1 MRWLIVGAVVC
12 FSVTIAFTQTA
23 RWSKIH
29 EYKAKSIHAWDVDPM
44 GKVVISQGDILT
56 KLDTSFA
63 ELFSQSTKRL
73 GDIAVLD
80 ARHSLKTLVFS
91 EDQQVIT
98 FVDNTLTFQDRTNDL
113 ADFSVAYATNVCYS
127 NQTNRFW
134 IYDGDN
140 ARLLLIDDHGRQNS
154 TINNL
159 TAITRES
166 EPALLFEQGNELML
180 FYPSKGI
187 YLFDYYGSL
196 MRFYPMTGAQ
206 TVYFDRNYFYFIK
219 GSEIV
224 RIDRKTDEKLK
235 VALPVSDVNALRVS
249 GSFIFL
255 EVPHAIQ
262 KYSLRWE

>member
-1 MRWLIVGAVVC
+1 MKWLIVGAVIC
-12 FSVTIAFTQTA
+12 FYVTNVFAQTA

-44 GKVVISQGDILT
+44 GKVVLSQGDVLT

-63 ELFSQSTKRL
+63 ELFSQSTKQF

-98 FVDNTLTFQDRTNDL
+98 FVDNTLTFQDGTKDLTNYEVD
-113 ADFSVAYATNVCYS
+113 YATNVCYS

-134 IYDGDN
+134 VYDGDN
-140 ARLLLIDDHGRQNS
+140 ARLLLIDERGRQNA

-159 TAITRES
+159 TSITQES
-166 EPALLFEQGNELML
+166 EPELLFEQGNELLL
-180 FYPSKGI
+180 FYPNKGI

-196 MRFYPMTGAQ
+196 MRFYPMAGSK

-219 GSEIV
+219 GNEIL
-224 RIDRKTDEKLK
+224 RIDRTTDEKLK

-262 KYSLRWE
+262 KYRLQWE